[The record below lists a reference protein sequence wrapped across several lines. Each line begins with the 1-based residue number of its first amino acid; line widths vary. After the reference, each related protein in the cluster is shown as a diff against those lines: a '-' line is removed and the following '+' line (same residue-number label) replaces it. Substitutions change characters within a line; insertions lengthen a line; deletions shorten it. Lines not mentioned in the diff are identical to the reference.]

1 MDPRRIRRIHSLGP
15 SLHRLTAT
23 APRAEEVALR
33 TLLVEGVDVDLLVA
47 GVEEVVR
54 LLAALRARLAAQV
67 GLSAAVAQSIVPKTT
82 PSSAANCRI
91 MPQTAAFVRQG
102 QSPRGRG
109 RDARI
114 PSDGLRDA
122 PRASIGRTSPAFYR
136 TNFARA
142 PARQSDGLTFGI
154 PSPAFPRTDF
164 ARIRKAD
171 ANSTISQSRYGRNQ
185 PPLNHDSTILRVES
199 KNDFDSTIPHS

>member
-122 PRASIGRTSPAFYR
+122 PRASTDGLARFLSDKLRSRSRASIGRTHIRNPL
-136 TNFARA
+136 ARF
-142 PARQSDGLTFGI
+142 PTDGF
-154 PSPAFPRTDF
+154 R
-164 ARIRKAD
+164 
-171 ANSTISQSRYGRNQ
+171 
-185 PPLNHDSTILRVES
+185 
-199 KNDFDSTIPHS
+199 PH